1 MLQADLVSRVDLP
14 AGVQQALDFGLHLG
28 HASADGFLI
37 AVLVERVRRLEAQPA
52 EPQEQLVRGGLFK
65 IILEGFECGDC
76 CDGLWE
82 GVEGSA
88 VAGVECPPGLQS
100 GCCSF
105 DRGP

>member
-1 MLQADLVSRVDLP
+1 MIYFKAPWGTLFELQEWPNSPAYMSNSSVRLYHEHPVQRPGVLYGIQGLDHAGYSVS
-14 AGVQQALDFGLHLG
+14 
-28 HASADGFLI
+28 
-37 AVLVERVRRLEAQPA
+37 
-52 EPQEQLVRGGLFK
+52 GGLFK
-65 IILEGFECGDC
+65 IILEEFECGDC

-82 GVEGSA
+82 GVEGFA